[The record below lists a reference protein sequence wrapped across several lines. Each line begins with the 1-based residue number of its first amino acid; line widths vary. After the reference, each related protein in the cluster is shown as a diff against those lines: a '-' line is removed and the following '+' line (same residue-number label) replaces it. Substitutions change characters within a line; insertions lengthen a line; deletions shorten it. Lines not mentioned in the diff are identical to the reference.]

1 MFKDAMATP
10 LIQRILAEKE
20 RSKRVQLLIVGE
32 DNEVAAFLK
41 QNLSLS
47 YQVDVVEDGKDVLA
61 ALEQSTPGFLI
72 ISSMLPDMDF
82 LDLLRAVRHH
92 RNGRLVPIIVL
103 GQPEDTRDRKL
114 AALELDIDDYITKP
128 FDIDE
133 LRYRIRNT
141 LPNPHQS
148 TDLITGLPGWLAA
161 EFTLSHL
168 MTESDWTV
176 MLVRVNHLR
185 PYRQVYGF
193 LAGSTALR
201 TVAQLL
207 EAAVSRFGKYD
218 DFIGYLGEED
228 FLILTTSPEARE
240 LSMEIRH
247 LFHNELP
254 VFYTPPD
261 LARKWIQVEN
271 NEPVP
276 LMSISIGMVN
286 ARHHTFNSPLEAIEA
301 AENILNGVTQP

>member
-1 MFKDAMATP
+1 MATS

-20 RSKRVQLLIVGE
+20 RSNRVQLFIVGE

-41 QNLSLS
+41 KNLSLL
-47 YQVDVVEDGKDVLA
+47 YQVDVVEYGKDVLA
-61 ALEQSTPGFLI
+61 ALEQDTPGFLI
-72 ISSMLPDMDF
+72 VSSTLPDMDF
-82 LDLLRAVRHH
+82 LTLLQVVRNH

-103 GQPEDTRDRKL
+103 GQPEDTRERKL

-148 TDLITGLPGWLAA
+148 ADLITGLPGWLAA

-168 MTESDWTV
+168 MTEHHWTV

-193 LAGSTALR
+193 LAGNTALR
-201 TVAQLL
+201 TVSQLL

-247 LFHNELP
+247 LFHKELP

-261 LARKWIQVEN
+261 LTRKWIQIEN
-271 NEPVP
+271 KEPVP
-276 LMSISIGMVN
+276 LMSIAIGMVN
-286 ARHHTFNSPLEAIEA
+286 AHHQSFSSPLEAIEA
-301 AENILNGVTQP
+301 AENTLLGVTQP